1 MDLRFSSDDVEVL
14 CNHYLEVCCP
24 KEDVIAKV
32 HAIKQGCEQVPI
44 KTFRDCGT
52 RNQDGIGFHI
62 TDAKHNETEFG
73 EFPWVIAI
81 MQTEESQI
89 EHTEPSSKY
98 ICGGSL
104 IAPNVVLT
112 AAHCVMN
119 QNPETLIARA
129 GEWDIM
135 TKNEFLDH
143 QEQRVELAIIHP
155 NFHHE
160 HLFHNLALLVL
171 ETQFVAN
178 EHIQLI
184 CLPPQNLAFKSDGC
198 FATGWGKADFVSENS
213 QAILKKIQL
222 PLVSKHDCQSALQTT
237 NLGPKFRLHDSFICA
252 GGQEGVDT
260 CTGDGGS
267 PLMCPVPGFQNKYYQ
282 AGIVAWGMGCGQA
295 DIPGVYVRISLHT
308 EWIKEEIRKINSG
321 DIGEAKSEID
331 E

>member
-1 MDLRFSSDDVEVL
+1 
-14 CNHYLEVCCP
+14 
-24 KEDVIAKV
+24 
-32 HAIKQGCEQVPI
+32 
-44 KTFRDCGT
+44 
-52 RNQDGIGFHI
+52 
-62 TDAKHNETEFG
+62 
-73 EFPWVIAI
+73 
-81 MQTEESQI
+81 MQTEESQV
-89 EHTEPSSKY
+89 ELTEPSSKY

-135 TKNEFLDH
+135 TKNEVLDY
-143 QEQRVELAIIHP
+143 QEQRVEQVIFHP

-160 HLFHNLALLVL
+160 LLFHNLALLVL
-171 ETQFVAN
+171 ENPFVAN

-184 CLPPQNLAFKSDGC
+184 CLPPQNLAFNSNSC

-222 PLVSKHDCQSALQTT
+222 PMVSKHDCQSALKTT
-237 NLGPKFRLHDSFICA
+237 NLGPKFRLHESFICA
-252 GGQEGVDT
+252 GGQDGVDT

-282 AGIVAWGMGCGQA
+282 AGIVAWGIGCGQT
-295 DIPGVYVRISLHT
+295 DIPGVYVRNSLHT
-308 EWIKEEIRKINSG
+308 EWIKEEIRKINTG
-321 DIGEAKSEID
+321 DIGVFTKSEID